1 MHLLQWLSKR
11 DRDLAALRRAGRAA
25 IVMPAMFA
33 IGDKLIANPVIAT
46 FAAFGSFAMLLLVD
60 FGGPL
65 RERLQAQ
72 ATLAVAGA
80 ALVCLGTLVC
90 RDVWLSAVTMALVA
104 FVVIFIGVVSSV
116 LASAS
121 TSLLLAFILPVTL
134 AGPNSSIPDRLAG
147 WGMAAGAA
155 LIAVGLLWPTPA
167 RGPLRGAA
175 IAACQALA
183 ERLRADVAFMRNS
196 HDEALARRSRSRRR
210 ASRSGRRG
218 AAPRVPRDALP
229 AGDAEHVR
237 SRDDTSRQRAR
248 LAGGDRRAGR
258 TASHRRDG
266 GAGGRQRQARRRD
279 GARSGHR
286 AAAERRR

>member
-1 MHLLQWLSKR
+1 STPSGSTTSHTQRSPRSRTTSPSIPTGSSRSSSTSRQTPDAGLRLRGVNLLQWLRKR

-33 IGDKLIANPVIAT
+33 IGDKVIANPVVAT

-90 RDVWLSAVTMALVA
+90 RNVWLSAVAMALVA

-134 AGPNSSIPDRLAG
+134 AGSNSSIPDRLAG
-147 WGMAAGAA
+147 WGRAAGAA
-155 LIAVGLLWPTPA
+155 LIAVGLLWPAPA

-175 IAACQALA
+175 IAACRALA
-183 ERLRADVAFMRNS
+183 ERLRADVAFMRS
-196 HDEALARRSRSRRR
+196 SDDEALAGDHDR
-210 ASRSGRRG
+210 AVEQADRAVAALHRVFL
-218 AAPRVPRDALP
+218 AAPYRP
-229 AGDAEHVR
+229 ATL
-237 SRDDTSRQRAR
+237 ST
-248 LAGGDRRAGR
+248 AG
-258 TASHRRDG
+258 
-266 GAGGRQRQARRRD
+266 
-279 GARSGHR
+279 
-286 AAAERRR
+286 